1 MAATTETKGPC
12 RVPQKKAKI
21 FLVDDHPVV
30 LQGLEQLINQQE
42 DLIVCGQANDSPG
55 ALKAIEALKPN
66 LAIIDISLK
75 SGSGLDL
82 IKSLRQGCPKLPILV
97 LSMHD
102 ESLYAERVL
111 RAGAR
116 GYITKQEATEKL
128 ITAIRR
134 VLDGDIYL
142 NEKVTSKILSRVIS
156 TSPAKNLSPVNGLS
170 DRELEVFQLIGE
182 GHGTREI
189 AEMLHLSIKTI
200 ETYREHIKEKLK
212 LRNATELVHHAIRW
226 AETEEK
232 I

>member
-1 MAATTETKGPC
+1 M
-12 RVPQKKAKI
+12 
-21 FLVDDHPVV
+21 
-30 LQGLEQLINQQE
+30 
-42 DLIVCGQANDSPG
+42 
-55 ALKAIEALKPN
+55 KAIETLKPN
-66 LAIIDISLK
+66 LAIVDISLK

-82 IKSLRQGCPKLPILV
+82 IKSLQQRFPKLPILV

-134 VLDGDIYL
+134 VLDGEIYL
-142 NEKVTSKILSRVIS
+142 NEKVTSKILSRVTG
-156 TSPAKNLSPVNGLS
+156 TSPAKNLSPINRLS
-170 DRELEVFQLIGE
+170 DRELEVFQLIGQ

-189 AEMLHLSIKTI
+189 AELLHLSIKTV

-212 LRNATELVHHAIRW
+212 LKDATALVRYAVHW
-226 AETEEK
+226 AEGEGKT
-232 I
+232 

>member
-1 MAATTETKGPC
+1 MTTPLQNEVENRRAG
-12 RVPQKKAKI
+12 I
-21 FLVDDHPVV
+21 LLVDDHPIVIE
-30 LQGLEQLINQQE
+30 GLTQLINQQQ
-42 DLIVCGQANDSPG
+42 DLIVCGEASDSPG

-82 IKSLRQGCPKLPILV
+82 IKSLQQRFPKLPVLV

-134 VLDGDIYL
+134 ILDGDIYL

-170 DRELEVFQLIGE
+170 DRELEVFQLIGQ

-212 LRNATELVHHAIRW
+212 LSNAMELVRHAVNW
-226 AETEEK
+226 LESSS
-232 I
+232 

>member
-1 MAATTETKGPC
+1 MAATTEI

-30 LQGLEQLINQQE
+30 LQGLTQLINQQE
-42 DLIVCGQANDSPG
+42 DLIVCGEASDSPG
-55 ALKAIEALKPN
+55 ALKAIEALKPD

-82 IKSLRQGCPKLPILV
+82 IKALQRRFPKLPILV

-111 RAGAR
+111 RAGAL

-128 ITAIRR
+128 ITAVRR

-142 NEKVTSKILSRVIS
+142 NEKATSKILSRVIG

-170 DRELEVFQLIGE
+170 DRELEVFQLIGQ

-189 AEMLHLSIKTI
+189 AKMLHLSIKTI

-212 LRNATELVHHAIRW
+212 LGNATELVRHAVRW
-226 AETEEK
+226 AESEGK
-232 I
+232 IEN